1 MLRKF
6 IAFSLLIVIAITSC
20 TQEEEVDY
28 GPIDQKII
36 EDYIAEHEITGAQST
51 ASGLY
56 YVIQKPGGANHPNIK
71 SSVSANFKGYLTDST
86 IFDTSYPTGQPMTRP
101 LNTLIAGW
109 KEGLPL
115 IGVGGKIL
123 LFIPSELGYGST
135 PQTKTISG
143 ALTIIVPA
151 NSVLIFDIELVD
163 FY

>member
-56 YVIQKPGGANHPNIK
+56 YVIQNPGSSNHPNLK
-71 SSVSANFKGYLTDST
+71 SLLWVNYKGYLTNDTVFDS
-86 IFDTSYPTGQPMTRP
+86 SYKNGKPAELELASM
-101 LNTLIAGW
+101 IAGW

-115 IGVGGKIL
+115 IGAGGKMQ
-123 LFIPSELGYGST
+123 LFVPSELAYGST
-135 PQTKTISG
+135 GK
-143 ALTIIVPA
+143 
-151 NSVLIFDIELVD
+151 NSIPPNTVLLFDIELVD